1 MLVDRPRVDIR
12 IGAVEPIRY
21 GSRRATSQEK
31 RAGTYLSWYS
41 TEKPVVGI
49 CPGAELS
56 KHMAAVTTVPMP
68 ESDMSAAPAVEKKVY
83 MIAKRP
89 ITYSYA
95 NRTDVD
101 TEEVIVIGT

>member
-49 CPGAELS
+49 CPGTELS
-56 KHMAAVTTVPMP
+56 KHTAAVTTVPIP
-68 ESDMSAAPAVEKKVY
+68 ESDMSAAPAVEKNG
-83 MIAKRP
+83 AL
-89 ITYSYA
+89 ITVFCAESL
-95 NRTDVD
+95 RLMRFVPLRFPC
-101 TEEVIVIGT
+101 